1 MTTDTT
7 GVGRPETEA
16 GGSASTPPTPPSAPP
31 ALSPVELSRW
41 AWRQLTSMRTALV
54 LLFLLALGAVP
65 GSVVPQQNID
75 AAKVIDFQRD
85 HPSLAPV
92 YEKLGLFSVYGSPWF
107 SAIYLLLMVS
117 LVGCVVPRL
126 RIYWRAARA
135 QPPAVPRR
143 LSRLPESRTFEIAD
157 ADPDVVLARAEA
169 VLRKR
174 RYRVRT
180 ASGAG
185 VESGREGG
193 EVSAEKGYLREAG
206 NLVFHLSV
214 LVVLV
219 GFGYGQLFGY
229 KGGVITIV
237 GQDFSNTLSQY
248 DDFAPGRL
256 FDPNDLEPLGF
267 KVDDFTVK
275 WLTSGPQMGQPESFD
290 AHLTYRT
297 TPDTAPQQHDLAVNH
312 PLEAGNTSVF
322 LVGHGYAPVVT
333 VKGGDG
339 EVAYRGPV
347 PFLPQDSSFMSAGVI
362 KVQFAEPEQLG
373 FQGYF
378 LPTYGFTMDR
388 GPFSQFPDAL
398 DPALVLTPYH
408 GDLGLSTGEPQSLYA
423 LDKTK
428 LKSFPNSDPKLG
440 PEKRVKLSV
449 GQTATLPDGQGSI
462 RFDGVQ
468 RWVKLQVSHS
478 PGKQIALG
486 GVLLGIAGLMG
497 SLFIRPRRAWVR
509 VGRAPDGRGGPGTV
523 VGLGGLDRSSGGD
536 LADEI
541 DELERL
547 VRAQPGSGADRPAGT
562 DRPDLTGRPDPA
574 GRTDRPDLE
583 KEHQ

>member
-1 MTTDTT
+1 MTTDLTPPGT
-7 GVGRPETEA
+7 QA
-16 GGSASTPPTPPSAPP
+16 GGSATTPPTPPSAPP

-54 LLFLLALGAVP
+54 LLFLLALAAVP

-75 AAKVIDFQRD
+75 AAKVIAWQRD
-85 HPSLAPV
+85 HPSLTPV
-92 YEKLGLFSVYGSPWF
+92 YERLGLFSVYGSPWF

-135 QPPAVPRR
+135 EPPAVPRR
-143 LSRLPESRTFEIAD
+143 LSRLPESRTFHVED
-157 ADPDVVLARAEA
+157 ADPDVLLARATA

-180 ASGAG
+180 HDEAGGGA
-185 VESGREGG
+185 
-193 EVSAEKGYLREAG
+193 VSAEKGYLREAG

-229 KGGVITIV
+229 KGAVITIV

-256 FDPNDLEPLGF
+256 FRADDLAPLSF
-267 KVDDFTVK
+267 KVDDFKVK

-290 AHLTYRT
+290 ADITYRT
-297 TPDTAPQQHDLAVNH
+297 TPDSAPRHHDLAVNH
-312 PLEAGNTSVF
+312 PLEAGDTNVF

-333 VKGGDG
+333 VRGGDG
-339 EVAYRGPV
+339 RIAKRGPAV
-347 PFLPQDSSFMSAGVI
+347 FLPEDSSFMSAGVV
-362 KVQFAEPEQLG
+362 KVPDAAPEQLG
-373 FQGYF
+373 FEGFF

-398 DPALVLTPYH
+398 DPVLVLTPYH
-408 GDLGLSTGEPQSLYA
+408 GDLGVDSGRPQSVYA
-423 LDKTK
+423 LDKSK
-428 LKSFPNSDPKLG
+428 LSTFPSSDSSLG
-440 PEKRVKLSV
+440 PDKRLKISV
-449 GQTATLPDGQGSI
+449 GQTVQLPDGQGSI

-468 RWVKLQVSHS
+468 QWVKLQVSHS
-478 PGKQIALG
+478 PGKGIALG
-486 GVLLGIAGLMG
+486 GVLMGILGLMG

-509 VGRAPDGRGGPGTV
+509 VRRASSGPGTV
-523 VGLGGLDRSSGGD
+523 VELGGLDRSSGGD
-536 LADEI
+536 LADEV

-547 VRAQPGSGADRPAGT
+547 VRALPHSDHHH
-562 DRPDLTGRPDPA
+562 
-574 GRTDRPDLE
+574 LE
-583 KEHQ
+583 KEHA